1 MHFIIYETTNK
12 INGKKY
18 RGAHVT
24 NDTNDTYLGSGRLL
38 KKAIAK
44 YGIDS
49 FERKVLCECSS
60 VEEMFLK
67 EAEYVNSA
75 WVEDQNTYNLK
86 IGGEGGWDYINKSGI
101 RWNEEKKRL
110 HSIEMKKKRV
120 SGEWGPKN
128 PTYGFKGKTHSNETK
143 KRISESS
150 GLSQEDIENRIND
163 WNSIPDIRGKITKV
177 SKMWNVSHTQVR
189 RFVERYLGVA

>member
-1 MHFIIYETTNK
+1 MHFIIYETANK

-24 NDTNDTYLGSGRLL
+24 NDIDDTYLGSGKLL

-44 YGIDS
+44 YGIDN
-49 FERKVLCECSS
+49 FERKVLCECCS

-75 WVEDQNTYNLK
+75 WVEDPNTYNLK

-101 RWNEEKKRL
+101 RWDEEKKKL

-120 SGEWGPKN
+120 LGEWAPKN
-128 PTYGFKGKTHSNETK
+128 PTYGFKGKTHSDETK

-150 GLSQEDIENRIND
+150 GLSQEDINNRIND

-177 SKMWNVSHTQVR
+177 SKKWNVSHTQVR